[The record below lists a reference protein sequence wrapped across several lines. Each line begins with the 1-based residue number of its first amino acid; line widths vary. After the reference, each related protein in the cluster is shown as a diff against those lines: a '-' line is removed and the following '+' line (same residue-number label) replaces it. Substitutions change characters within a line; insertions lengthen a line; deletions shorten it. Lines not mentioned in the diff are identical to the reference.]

1 LALPGNTTE
10 TLLARWAGLAAW
22 SGFYRNHNGDT
33 SRPQEFYRFP
43 LAAEAARAAIDL
55 RYRLLDVF
63 YTSIVRAERDGTPT
77 QQPVFYNHPEDR
89 TTLPIETQWYFA
101 GKILVSPV
109 LEENSTSV
117 TAYLPNAT
125 YYDVQTL
132 TPLVGE
138 GRNVT
143 FDNVGYST
151 VPAHIL
157 GGTIL
162 PMRAESANTT
172 TALRTKPFS
181 LVVAPRSASNSSAVG
196 ELILDDGESLEP
208 EAQTDVVFR
217 LDNNTLS
224 ANGTWDYEA
233 VLASIVFAGQTAS
246 RSLSIDGGEAR
257 QPSAFNET
265 SQTLRFDGLNMT
277 MTANWTAV
285 LA

>member
-1 LALPGNTTE
+1 MRRTAL
-10 TLLARWAGLAAW
+10 
-22 SGFYRNHNGDT
+22 
-33 SRPQEFYRFP
+33 QEFYRFP

-55 RYRLLDVF
+55 RYRLLDVL
-63 YTSIVRAERDGTPT
+63 YTAIVRSERDGTPT
-77 QQPVFYNHPEDR
+77 QQPLYYLHPEDR
-89 TTLPIETQWYFA
+89 AVLPIETQWYFA

-109 LEENSTSV
+109 LEENSTTTTV
-117 TAYLPNAT
+117 YLPKAT

-143 FDNVGYST
+143 FNDVSYST

-172 TALRTKPFS
+172 TAVRTKPFS
-181 LVVAPRSASNSSAVG
+181 LVVAPRSASNSSAAG

-208 EAQTDVVFR
+208 EQQTDVTFR
-217 LDNNTLS
+217 LDANTLS
-224 ANGTWDYEA
+224 ANGTWGFEA
-233 VLASIVFAGQTAS
+233 TLASIVFAGQTAS
-246 RSLSIDGGEAR
+246 RSLRIDGGEAR

-277 MTANWTAV
+277 MAANWTAV